1 MTARSAPYPVAMHGR
16 APTIFAMGGGGFTME
31 PENPALDE
39 FVLGLADRP
48 VPRILLLPTAS
59 GDAGGQEA
67 QFRATFGDR
76 PCEPSVLSLFRLGE
90 HGPIDLRQTILAQDI
105 VYVGGGS
112 MRNLLAI
119 WRVHGIDDILR
130 EAWASGV
137 VLAGLS
143 AGAMCW
149 FAGGVTTS
157 TGAPEITKGLG
168 LLPGS
173 LSVHADGDPGRLPVY
188 ERAVAERRLPAGWA
202 ADDGVGL
209 LFKGRD
215 LVRVVSSRPRT
226 RAVWVEKTMPGLRRD
241 VREPELLAALGR
253 VEDEGSRIVTADV
266 LEFRRARR
274 HGASLRR

>member
-1 MTARSAPYPVAMHGR
+1 MDGPT
-16 APTIFAMGGGGFTME
+16 PTIFAMGGGGFTME

-39 FVLGLADRP
+39 FILSLAQRQ
-48 VPRILLLPTAS
+48 VPKLLLLPTAS
-59 GDAGGQEA
+59 GDAGSQEA
-67 QFRATFGDR
+67 QFRATFADR
-76 PCEPSVLSLFRLGE
+76 PCEPSVLSLFRLGAG
-90 HGPIDLRQTILAQDI
+90 GPIDLRQTILDQDI

-119 WRVHGIDDILR
+119 WRVHGMDDILR

-157 TGAPEITKGLG
+157 SGEPEVTKGLG

-173 LSVHADGDPGRLPVY
+173 LSVHADGDPERLPVF
-188 ERAVAERRLPAGWA
+188 ERAVAERVLPAGWA

-215 LVRVVSSRPRT
+215 LVRVVSSRPGRK
-226 RAVWVEKTMPGLRRD
+226 AVWVEQTPSGLRRD
-241 VREPELLAALGR
+241 VREPELLAGLGS
-253 VEDEGSRIVTADV
+253 VTNLGSRIVSADV

-274 HGASLRR
+274 RGA

>member
-1 MTARSAPYPVAMHGR
+1 MDAPT
-16 APTIFAMGGGGFTME
+16 PTIFAMGGGGFTME
-31 PENPALDE
+31 PGNPALDE
-39 FVLGLADRP
+39 FILSLSPRP

-76 PCEPSVLSLFRLGE
+76 PCDPSVLSLFRLGD
-90 HGPIDLRQTILAQDI
+90 HGPIDLRRTILDQDI

-119 WRVHGIDDILR
+119 WRVHGMDEILR

-149 FAGGVTTS
+149 FAGGVTKS
-157 TGAPEITKGLG
+157 SGQPEVAKALG

-173 LSVHADGDPGRLPVY
+173 LSVHADADPARRPVY
-188 ERAVAERRLPAGWA
+188 ERAVADRVLPAGWLV
-202 ADDGVGL
+202 DDGVGL
-209 LFKGRD
+209 LFKGRA
-215 LVRVVSSRPRT
+215 LTRVVSSRPGRS
-226 RAVWVEKTMPGLRRD
+226 AVWIEQTPSGLRRD
-241 VREPELLAALGR
+241 VRTPELLADLGC
-253 VEDEGSRIVTADV
+253 VSVAGSRVVSADV